1 MWLGFPQFRRQDW
14 EGQFMK
20 EETKVKQ
27 PTEEMRGRWKRNHTS
42 ATLWNS
48 SDQAIMRKKE
58 KSRLEPKCGPLFLL
72 KTFIRLATD
81 AHDKVKILGTSHVL
95 GSMNSITEGS
105 KLSHCYQGG
114 TRNVTAVP
122 APQLH
127 THNDLRIRSGL
138 QSSRWSEFCPKT
150 QWTGWEN
157 RIIEFSFRPA
167 GRAWWV
173 RKHHEALKK

>member
-1 MWLGFPQFRRQDW
+1 
-14 EGQFMK
+14 MK

-27 PTEEMRGRWKRNHTS
+27 PTEEMRRRWKRNHTS

-122 APQLH
+122 PHPPAPHSQ
-127 THNDLRIRSGL
+127 
-138 QSSRWSEFCPKT
+138 
-150 QWTGWEN
+150 
-157 RIIEFSFRPA
+157 
-167 GRAWWV
+167 
-173 RKHHEALKK
+173 